1 MTDGKRAV
9 VFGGAGF
16 VGQHLIT
23 SLLRHGYAEVTSVD
37 IVPPRTAIP
46 GVRYAV
52 HDVRQ
57 PVPIGICTAPV
68 DEVYNLA
75 AVHRTPGHPDQ
86 EYFDTN
92 VAGAEN
98 VCNYCRSTRVSRLVF
113 TSSISVYGPAEEPK
127 DEESV
132 LAPVSAY
139 GRSKK
144 KAEEIHRAWAD
155 EDSKRCLVV
164 VRPAVVF
171 GPFENGNFTRL
182 AQALKR
188 RIFFYA
194 GRRDTIKGCGS
205 VYDLV
210 GSMSFALGLE
220 KNQFLYN
227 YCYPENYT
235 IQDICE
241 TFHSVAGLSKPL
253 GTAPLWFLMAVGRLF
268 ELAAALG
275 IRTGIHRDRV
285 MKVVQSTHIV
295 PKALAEAGY
304 VYETDLTVG
313 LRRWHDAAPPGE
325 FL

>member
-16 VGQHLIT
+16 VGQHLIA
-23 SLLRHGYAEVTSVD
+23 SLLRRGYGEVTSVD
-37 IVPPRTAIP
+37 IAPPRTPVP
-46 GVRYAV
+46 GARYV
-52 HDVRQ
+52 THDVRQ
-57 PVPIGICTAPV
+57 PIPGSVCTVPV

-75 AVHRTPGHPDQ
+75 AVHRTPGHPDR

-98 VCNYCRSTRVSRLVF
+98 VCQYCRITGVSRLVF

-132 LAPVSAY
+132 PAPVSAY
-139 GRSKK
+139 GRSKLE
-144 KAEEIHRAWAD
+144 AEAIHQAWAQ
-155 EDSKRCLVV
+155 EDSARCLVI

-205 VYDLV
+205 VDDLV
-210 GSMSFALGLE
+210 GSMSFALGLKKPE
-220 KNQFLYN
+220 FLYN
-227 YCYPENYT
+227 YCYPELYT

-241 TFHSVAGLSKPL
+241 TFHSVAGLSRPL

-275 IRTGIHRDRV
+275 IKTGIHRDRV

-295 PKALAEAGY
+295 PKALVEAGY

-313 LRRWHDAAPPGE
+313 LRRWQAAAPTGE